1 MIQLH
6 SQITHLAADIGLRAD
21 LDLRRTFPLYF
32 FPPISSGS
40 RLGIVNKVEC
50 DGSTATE
57 LGVRWEVKS
66 FQEKTIVLTE
76 TDGGTL
82 EIWIVCWSDPT

>member
-1 MIQLH
+1 M
-6 SQITHLAADIGLRAD
+6 
-21 LDLRRTFPLYF
+21 
-32 FPPISSGS
+32 
-40 RLGIVNKVEC
+40 NKVEC

-82 EIWIVCWSDPT
+82 EIWIVCWSDPNLKPQNMAFDQVSPWTLALEGNAGKFIIG

>member
-1 MIQLH
+1 M
-6 SQITHLAADIGLRAD
+6 
-21 LDLRRTFPLYF
+21 
-32 FPPISSGS
+32 
-40 RLGIVNKVEC
+40 NKVEC

-82 EIWIVCWSDPT
+82 ENLDCLLVRPNLKPQNLAFDQVSPWTLALEGNAGKFIIG